1 MSSHLLCPNLLPLEP
16 KCSIGN
22 GTTAILAGVIAQV
35 LEDAFGHIGPFQGA
49 IALTTL
55 ALVLVLRW
63 EENYGEAQ
71 EGAHESTSFWKQ
83 FTDGWKLVASDSRVL
98 RIGLIQALS
107 EGGIYTFV
115 FMWVPTLLSMN
126 PPGGVPTG
134 CVFSALM
141 MAITI
146 GGIVFQPIEHFFG
159 TKITTKAKASELS
172 AVFAY
177 IMASMSMA
185 VPAICLCC
193 SAADI
198 CFERILLSFIVIE
211 FCVGLSS
218 PIAGM
223 LRSKYVPDAYQGA
236 IMNIFRLPLNAVVV
250 SGTYATDVF
259 EHYKVYG
266 MVSGLFLVAAAL
278 QATLAIGDQQQK
290 KQVKKD

>member
-1 MSSHLLCPNLLPLEP
+1 
-16 KCSIGN
+16 
-22 GTTAILAGVIAQV
+22 
-35 LEDAFGHIGPFQGA
+35 
-49 IALTTL
+49 
-55 ALVLVLRW
+55 
-63 EENYGEAQ
+63 
-71 EGAHESTSFWKQ
+71 
-83 FTDGWKLVASDSRVL
+83 
-98 RIGLIQALS
+98 
-107 EGGIYTFV
+107 
-115 FMWVPTLLSMN
+115 MWVPTLLSMN

-146 GGIVFQPIEHFFG
+146 GGIAFQPLERLFA
-159 TKITTKAKASELS
+159 TKVTTKAKASELS

-177 IMASMSMA
+177 VMASMSMA

-193 SAADI
+193 TATNMCLDK
-198 CFERILLSFIVIE
+198 ILLSFIVIE

-266 MVSGLFLVAAAL
+266 MVSGLFLLAAAL
-278 QATLAIGDQQQK
+278 QATLAVGRQGEK
-290 KQVKKD
+290 KQTKKE

>member
-1 MSSHLLCPNLLPLEP
+1 MTRQS
-16 KCSIGN
+16 K
-22 GTTAILAGVIAQV
+22 
-35 LEDAFGHIGPFQGA
+35 
-49 IALTTL
+49 
-55 ALVLVLRW
+55 
-63 EENYGEAQ
+63 
-71 EGAHESTSFWKQ
+71 
-83 FTDGWKLVASDSRVL
+83 
-98 RIGLIQALS
+98 
-107 EGGIYTFV
+107 FV
-115 FMWVPTLLSMN
+115 FMWVPTLLSME

-146 GGIVFQPIEHFFG
+146 GGIAFQPVEHFFG
-159 TKITTKAKASELS
+159 TKLTTKVNAAEVS

-177 IMASMSMA
+177 IMASIAMS

-193 SAADI
+193 APASV
-198 CFERILLSFIVIE
+198 CFERILLSFIMIE

-218 PIAGM
+218 PIAGT

-266 MVSGLFLVAAAL
+266 IVSGLFLIAAAL
-278 QATLAIGDQQQK
+278 QATLINGRQDK
-290 KQVKKD
+290 EQVKVKSQ

>member
-1 MSSHLLCPNLLPLEP
+1 M
-16 KCSIGN
+16 
-22 GTTAILAGVIAQV
+22 
-35 LEDAFGHIGPFQGA
+35 
-49 IALTTL
+49 

-63 EENYGEAQ
+63 DENYGEDK
-71 EGAHESTSFWKQ
+71 EGGHESSSLYRQ
-83 FTDGWKLVASDSRVL
+83 FTDGWKLVGSDSKVL

-107 EGGIYTFV
+107 EGGTYTFV

-146 GGIVFQPIEHFFG
+146 GGIVFRPLEHFFA
-159 TKITTKAKASELS
+159 TKVSSKERAPELS
-172 AVFAY
+172 AVFSY
-177 IMASMSMA
+177 LMASASMA

-193 SAADI
+193 SSN
-198 CFERILLSFIVIE
+198 CFSRVIASFVVIE
-211 FCVGLSS
+211 FCVGLSG
-218 PIAGM
+218 PIAGT

-236 IMNIFRLPLNAVVV
+236 ILNIFRLPLNAVVV
-250 SGTYATDVF
+250 TGTYATDVM

-266 MVSGLFLVAAAL
+266 FVSGLFLIAAL
-278 QATLAIGDQQQK
+278 VQLTLAMGVKEQ

>member
-1 MSSHLLCPNLLPLEP
+1 
-16 KCSIGN
+16 
-22 GTTAILAGVIAQV
+22 
-35 LEDAFGHIGPFQGA
+35 
-49 IALTTL
+49 
-55 ALVLVLRW
+55 
-63 EENYGEAQ
+63 
-71 EGAHESTSFWKQ
+71 
-83 FTDGWKLVASDSRVL
+83 
-98 RIGLIQALS
+98 
-107 EGGIYTFV
+107 
-115 FMWVPTLLSMN
+115 MWVPTLLSLN

-146 GGIVFQPIEHFFG
+146 GGIAFQPLEKFVA
-159 TKITTKAKASELS
+159 TKLTTKAKASEIS
-172 AVFAY
+172 AVLAY

-193 SAADI
+193 ANNCLDK
-198 CFERILLSFIVIE
+198 ILLSFIVVE

-250 SGTYATDVF
+250 SGTHATDVF

-266 MVSGLFLVAAAL
+266 GVSGLFLVAAAL
-278 QATLAIGDQQQK
+278 QATLAMGGQQEK
-290 KQVKKD
+290 KQMKRD

>member
-1 MSSHLLCPNLLPLEP
+1 
-16 KCSIGN
+16 
-22 GTTAILAGVIAQV
+22 
-35 LEDAFGHIGPFQGA
+35 
-49 IALTTL
+49 
-55 ALVLVLRW
+55 
-63 EENYGEAQ
+63 
-71 EGAHESTSFWKQ
+71 
-83 FTDGWKLVASDSRVL
+83 
-98 RIGLIQALS
+98 
-107 EGGIYTFV
+107 
-115 FMWVPTLLSMN
+115 MWVPTLLSMN

-146 GGIVFQPIEHFFG
+146 GGIAFQPLEHFFA
-159 TKITTKAKASELS
+159 TKVTTKAKASELS

-177 IMASMSMA
+177 VMASMSMA

-193 SAADI
+193 TATNMCLDK
-198 CFERILLSFIVIE
+198 ILLSFIVIE

-266 MVSGLFLVAAAL
+266 MVSGLFLLAAAL
-278 QATLAIGDQQQK
+278 QATLAVGSKEEK
-290 KQVKKD
+290 KQTKKD